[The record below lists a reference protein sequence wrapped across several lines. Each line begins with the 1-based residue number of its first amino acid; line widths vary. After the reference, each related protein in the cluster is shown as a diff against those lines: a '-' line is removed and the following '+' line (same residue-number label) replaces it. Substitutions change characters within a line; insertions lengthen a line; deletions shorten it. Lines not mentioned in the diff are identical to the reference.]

1 MSDSSS
7 SQADPGTAVT
17 EVHTPPQQM
26 QRKKQLSG
34 RRTLS
39 CLPCRVH
46 KLRCDRRVPCHACT
60 RYRRESECHQ
70 HPAPAAR
77 LNLVSS
83 RPAAIAPGLNPHK
96 KTTADGSS
104 TISTENTQL
113 PLSQSSVP
121 VLFPLSGPLSSIC
134 DTVDDSLHT
143 KRFWRAQLATLLPTQ
158 HQCDLLVSYYL
169 ENVHWLFHSFHVPTF
184 HRQYSEFWSIGTEK
198 VDLIWLAL
206 LFTIISSTALIVPVE
221 SAVTVGLE
229 TSRVR
234 QLSRV
239 WHLASRQAL
248 HAGDFESKPSL
259 MQLQVFIATQLY
271 WLETK
276 NIEFLNS

>member
-1 MSDSSS
+1 MSDSNS
-7 SQADPGTAVT
+7 SQADRGRART
-17 EVHTPPQQM
+17 EFHTPPQQM
-26 QRKKQLSG
+26 QRKKISG
-34 RRTLS
+34 HRTLS

-46 KLRCDRRVPCHACT
+46 KLRCDRRVPCHTCT

-77 LNLVSS
+77 LNPVSS
-83 RPAAIAPGLNPHK
+83 KPATIAPGLNQHK

-104 TISTENTQL
+104 TISPENTQS

-121 VLFPLSGPLSSIC
+121 ILIPFSGPLSSIY
-134 DTVDDSLHT
+134 DTVDDSLPT
-143 KRFWRAQLATLLPTQ
+143 KRFWRAQLATLLPPQ

-169 ENVHWLFHSFHVPTF
+169 ENIHWLFHAFHVPTF
-184 HRQYSEFWSIGTEK
+184 HRQYSGFWSIGPEK

-221 SAVTVGLE
+221 SAVIVGLE

-248 HAGDFESKPSL
+248 HAGEFESKPSV

-276 NIEFLNS
+276 NIESLNS